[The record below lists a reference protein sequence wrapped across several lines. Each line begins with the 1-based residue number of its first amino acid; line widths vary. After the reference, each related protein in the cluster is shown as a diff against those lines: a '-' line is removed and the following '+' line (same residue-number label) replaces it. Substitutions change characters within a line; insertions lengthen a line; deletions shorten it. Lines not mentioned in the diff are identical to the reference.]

1 MFRFIL
7 SISASIFLLV
17 VFSDWLFKRVPG
29 SREAWEVV
37 KSKVVEI
44 YYTQGWEGVVLFF
57 LVVVGIWKMVD
68 HKGG

>member
-17 VFSDWLFKRVPG
+17 VFSDWLFERVTG
-29 SREAWEVV
+29 SREAWEAV

-44 YYTQGWEGVVLFF
+44 YYTQGWEGVLLFF
-57 LVVVGIWKMVD
+57 LVVVGIWKMVN

>member
-1 MFRFIL
+1 VFRFIL
-7 SISASIFLLV
+7 SISASIFLLI
-17 VFSDWLFKRVPG
+17 VFSDWLFERVPG

-44 YYTQGWEGVVLFF
+44 YYTQGWEGVLLLF